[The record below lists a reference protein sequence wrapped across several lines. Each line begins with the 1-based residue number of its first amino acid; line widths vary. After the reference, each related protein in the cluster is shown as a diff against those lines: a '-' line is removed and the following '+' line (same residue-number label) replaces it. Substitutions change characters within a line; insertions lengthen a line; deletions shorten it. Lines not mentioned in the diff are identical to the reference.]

1 MAMTNDSIC
10 EMTAAQLADAIQRK
24 QLSPVE
30 IVSASLERAERLQP
44 VFNCFITLCGDHA
57 MQAAR
62 QAEADILAGRKRG
75 PLHGIPFTV
84 KDLVNTAGVRTTFG
98 TLAYQDNVPDQD
110 AVSVARLRAAGAI
123 LIGKTTTPEFGCQ
136 SLTRSPLFGQTRNAF
151 SAERTSG
158 GSSGGAAVATATM
171 ITPLAVASD
180 GGGSTRI
187 PAACNGVV
195 GLKQSLG
202 VIPHSQAQ
210 DVYGNQ
216 TYVTPTTR
224 TVEDTAMML
233 QVMAGEHA
241 IDPWSIGVT
250 KPDYVAAVRSGGD
263 LKGKRVLYC
272 AVPPGRPISADVQTA
287 FDAALQRLESLG
299 AELEPFDGTAFNI
312 EPVWRTVNH
321 TVWRTRFIDMVT
333 RQPEMFSETF
343 RRQVES
349 AQAFSSVDYQRA
361 MFARSA
367 LFHHVQALLQSAD
380 FLITPTLSR
389 TALPIDQDLF
399 QPIEIDG
406 QRYDDLRAN
415 WFPWTMVFNMT
426 GHPAISVPCG
436 KASDGLPVGL
446 QLIGGFRQDA
456 ELLRAAAVF
465 ERAG

>member
-1 MAMTNDSIC
+1 MSLRNNPLC
-10 EMTAAQLADAIQRK
+10 EMTAAELAQAIRRK
-24 QLSPVE
+24 QVSPVD
-30 IVSASLERAERLQP
+30 VVGASLERAQRLQP
-44 VFNCFITLCGDHA
+44 EFNCFITLCDERA
-57 MQAAR
+57 MQEAR
-62 QAEADILAGRKRG
+62 QAEADLMAGRDVG

-98 TLAYQDNVPDQD
+98 TLAYQDNVPDHD

-136 SLTRSPLFGQTRNAF
+136 SLTRSPLFGQTRNAW

-158 GSSGGAAVATATM
+158 GSSGGAAVATAQR
-171 ITPLAVASD
+171 IAPLAVASD

-233 QVMAGEHA
+233 QVMAGEHPV
-241 IDPWSIGVT
+241 DPWSIGMST
-250 KPDYVAAVRSGGD
+250 PDYVGAVRAVGD

-272 AVPPGRPISADVQTA
+272 AVPPGRPIAADVQRA
-287 FDAALQRLESLG
+287 FDAALQRLHSLG
-299 AELEPFDGTAFNI
+299 AELEPFEATAFNI

-321 TVWRTRFIDMVT
+321 TVWRTRFIDMVK
-333 RQPEMFSETF
+333 RQPECFSDTF

-361 MFARSA
+361 MFARSS
-367 LFHHVQALLQSAD
+367 LFHHVQGLLERAD
-380 FLITPTLSR
+380 FLVTPTLSR

-399 QPIEIDG
+399 QPIDIDG
-406 QRYDDLRAN
+406 KSYDDLRAN

-426 GHPAISVPCG
+426 GHPAITLPCG
-436 KASDGLPVGL
+436 TASDGLPVGL
-446 QLIGGFRQDA
+446 QLVGRFRQDA
-456 ELLRAAAVF
+456 QLLRAAAAF